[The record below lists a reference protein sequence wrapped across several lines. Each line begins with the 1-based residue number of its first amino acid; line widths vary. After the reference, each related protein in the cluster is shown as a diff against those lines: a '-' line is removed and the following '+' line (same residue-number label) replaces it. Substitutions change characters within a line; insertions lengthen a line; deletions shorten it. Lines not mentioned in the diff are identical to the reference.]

1 MQQRRL
7 AASART
13 SAFHNSAS
21 PYCSMHRR
29 HLCDGLPGLLTW
41 KAANPLPTG
50 DVGRQDSILIGLL
63 AWQKSSRAA
72 AGPQRGRTPAHRAGR
87 VPAGRQRPEVLAG
100 PPAPTGFCERWGR
113 LWRPDLFTMDGRD
126 LNVDEGTKL
135 CLPVLGNRAALN
147 KVGACEFRL

>member
-13 SAFHNSAS
+13 SAFHDSAS
-21 PYCSMHRR
+21 PYCSMLRR

-41 KAANPLPTG
+41 TAANPLPTG
-50 DVGRQDSILIGLL
+50 DAGCQDSVLAGLL

-72 AGPQRGRTPAHRAGR
+72 VGPQHGRTPAHHAGR
-87 VPAGRQRPEVLAG
+87 VPAGRQRPEVLPG
-100 PPAPTGFCERWGR
+100 PPGSCRL

-126 LNVDEGTKL
+126 FNVDEGTKL
-135 CLPVLGNRAALN
+135 CLPVPGNRAALH

>member
-29 HLCDGLPGLLTW
+29 HLCHGLPGLLTW

-50 DVGRQDSILIGLL
+50 DAGRQDSVLAGLL

-72 AGPQRGRTPAHRAGR
+72 AGPRRGRTPAHRAGR
-87 VPAGRQRPEVLAG
+87 VPEGRQCPEVLPG
-100 PPAPTGFCERWGR
+100 PPAPTGFCGRWGR

-135 CLPVLGNRAALN
+135 CLPVPGNRAALN

>member
-41 KAANPLPTG
+41 IAANPLPTG
-50 DVGRQDSILIGLL
+50 GAGRQDSVLAGLL

-87 VPAGRQRPEVLAG
+87 VAPGG
-100 PPAPTGFCERWGR
+100 PPGTPRLLPASAGGGGR
-113 LWRPDLFTMDGRD
+113 LWRPDLFTVDGRD
-126 LNVDEGTKL
+126 LNVDKGTKL
-135 CLPVLGNRAALN
+135 CLPVPGNRAALH
-147 KVGACEFRL
+147 KVGACEFPL